1 MATVVLKPL
10 RRPWMWLG
18 LWLLAIAAVIGACL
32 MPGADLPPMPR
43 NIDKIEHALAFFVLA
58 ASAVQ
63 LFSPGRAL
71 LGAAAGLVLMGVGIE
86 FAQAA
91 FTVDR
96 SGDPMDALA
105 DTIGVLLGLATLA
118 TPWCDALLRMQGR
131 STVASRT

>member
-1 MATVVLKPL
+1 MLKPL
-10 RRPWMWLG
+10 RRPWVWLG
-18 LWLLAIAAVIGACL
+18 LWLLAIAVVIGVCL

-58 ASAVQ
+58 ACAVQ

-71 LGAAAGLVLMGVGIE
+71 LGAAAGLVLLGVGIE

-91 FTVDR
+91 FTTDR

-105 DTIGVLLGLATLA
+105 DTIGVLFGLATLA
-118 TPWCDALLRMQGR
+118 TPWCDSLLRMQGR
-131 STVASRT
+131 LTVTSRT

>member
-10 RRPWMWLG
+10 RRPWVWLG
-18 LWLLAIAAVIGACL
+18 LWLLAIAVVTGVCL

-43 NIDKIEHALAFFVLA
+43 NIDKLEHALAFFALA

-63 LFSPGRAL
+63 LFRPGRAL
-71 LGAAAGLVLMGVGIE
+71 LAAGVGLVLLGVGIE

-96 SGDPMDALA
+96 SADALDALA
-105 DTIGVLLGLATLA
+105 DSAGVLLGLATALS
-118 TPWCDALLRMQGR
+118 PWCDVLLRMQGR
-131 STVASRT
+131 ATAIPRS